1 MLASV
6 MDIYWSM
13 GVGAT
18 TYFADENALKVYL
31 DIKLQILDY
40 RYQIIDIRLQIL
52 DYRYLIIDIR
62 LQILD

>member
-1 MLASV
+1 MSQNYLFLLMLASV

-31 DIKLQILDY
+31 DITF
-40 RYQIIDIRLQIL
+40 
-52 DYRYLIIDIR
+52 
-62 LQILD
+62 